1 MILEYPNFITAAEK
15 FFKILMRLRWKVL
28 KDREAC
34 GFFMVNPSCK
44 DSLMIHRWCYTPKYL
59 AKVMSSAD
67 LKDLKKEPAQFK
79 LRQAC
84 DIRITGIKCME
95 AMK

>member
-59 AKVMSSAD
+59 TKSDVICRFEIFEEGTRAIQTETS
-67 LKDLKKEPAQFK
+67 
-79 LRQAC
+79 LRY
-84 DIRITGIKCME
+84 KNYWH
-95 AMK
+95 